1 MTGATT
7 QTEPLGILVLGS
19 PGANGRFGGKPP
31 ANSCATISYEGSRP
45 GALAVLR
52 GQSKRV
58 PQTRP
63 ALVLVDLGCN
73 SADGW
78 TLLRDI
84 KGDPQLKRIPVIVVG
99 ASNSDEERCRAY
111 ELRANS
117 YLPRLDDHGQ
127 FDLLLDQIDQFWLA
141 KVRLPAG

>member
-1 MTGATT
+1 MTGAT

-19 PGANGRFGGKPP
+19 PGAQGSLRGEPP
-31 ANSCATISYEGSRP
+31 AGSSATFTFESSRI

-52 GQSKRV
+52 GQGKKL
-58 PQTRP
+58 PPKRP

-73 SADGW
+73 SEDGW

-84 KGDPQLKRIPVIVVG
+84 KSDPQLRRIPVIVVG
-99 ASNSDEERCRAY
+99 ASNSNEERSRAY

-117 YLPRLDDHGQ
+117 YLPRLDDAGQ
-127 FDLLLDQIDQFWLA
+127 LDILLEQIDQFWLT

>member
-1 MTGATT
+1 MTGATR
-7 QTEPLGILVLGS
+7 TEPLGILVLGS
-19 PGANGRFGGKPP
+19 SGANGRFVGKPP
-31 ANSCATISYEGSRP
+31 ADSSATITFEGSRP

-52 GQSKRV
+52 GQSKRL
-58 PQTRP
+58 PARRQ

-73 SADGW
+73 SEDGW

-99 ASNSDEERCRAY
+99 ASNSNEERSRAY

-117 YLPRLDDHGQ
+117 YLPRLEDESLV
-127 FDLLLDQIDQFWLA
+127 DLLLEQIDQFWLA